1 MRWIAAIAALY
12 LSAGAHGPGPDGIKG
27 SLLVPFAPAGITTAA
42 AGPKRLALIV
52 GINDFED
59 ERFPPLRFAQTD
71 AEAMAKALGPNFD
84 EVMLKVSSKD
94 TSRTA
99 ILRAL
104 SELGAKA
111 SHPEDTVFIYFSS
124 HGSLAREPGGA
135 LKRYLVV
142 HDTSMALLAETG
154 LPVEGLVR
162 VIDAMGSRRKVLVLA
177 TCHSGKGKSQISD
190 SLAQALA
197 SIKSAQFTSFEAV
210 SEASIILT
218 ASAFGDTARES
229 PELGHDIYTYFFL
242 QAMKDGSGDRDQNG
256 AVTASE
262 AHDFARD
269 GTWAYTQGKQRPT
282 AESQILGRD
291 PIVLT
296 GKVQNSGLPVVFSYA
311 PSAEGLEVCLNGQSK
326 GALPGGVALPAG
338 DHELSIRR
346 RDTDEILYRGRM
358 SLREGQHA
366 DLTELLPNPTAL
378 SFQAD
383 AAFLWP
389 LLSSSRGEYLPMSFG
404 AGLSTFLHNWPDE
417 AWQLGLRLGY
427 LNGGGQATGFDENLD
442 FRFHALEG
450 GLSVGYAFSL
460 GQDLQLTP
468 WVQTGLFWALRD
480 FETDSYEE
488 NDLLFAFRFGAGLS
502 LGWEFLDGWWLR
514 AGLSL
519 GALLGPLGA
528 EPGPHPI
535 LGCTLSIGPT
545 ID

>member
-1 MRWIAAIAALY
+1 MRWIAAIAAIC
-12 LSAGAHGPGPDGIKG
+12 LSACAHGPGRDGIKG
-27 SLLVPFAPAGITTAA
+27 RLLVPFAPAGITTAA

-59 ERFPPLRFAQTD
+59 ERFPALRYAQTD
-71 AEAMAKALGPNFD
+71 AEAMAKALAPNFD
-84 EVMLKVSSKD
+84 EVMLKVSAKD

-111 SHPEDTVFIYFSS
+111 GHPEDTVFIYFSS

-142 HDTSMALLAETG
+142 HDSSMALLAETG
-154 LPVEGLVR
+154 LPIEGLVR
-162 VIDAMGSRRKVLVLA
+162 VLDAMGSRRKVLVLA

-190 SLAQALA
+190 SLARALA
-197 SIKSAQFTSFEAV
+197 SLKSAQSASFEAV

-218 ASAFGDTARES
+218 ASAFGDTARVS
-229 PELGHDIYTYFFL
+229 PELGHDIYTHFFL
-242 QAMKDGSGDRDQNG
+242 QAMKDGVGDRDQNG

-269 GTWAYTQGKQRPT
+269 GTWAFTQGKQRPT

-296 GKVQNSGLPVVFSYA
+296 GEIQNTGLPVVFSYA
-311 PSAEGLEVCLNGQSK
+311 PSAEGLEVCVNRQVK
-326 GALPGGVALPAG
+326 GTLPGGVALPAG

-346 RDTDEILYRGRM
+346 RDTEEILYRGRM
-358 SLREGQHA
+358 SLRAGQHA
-366 DLTELLPNPTAL
+366 DLTELLPDPTAL

-389 LLSSSRGEYLPMSFG
+389 MEASSRGEYLPMSFG
-404 AGLSTFLHNWPDE
+404 AGLGTLLHNWPGE

-427 LNGGGQATGFDENLD
+427 LNGLGQATGFDETLD
-442 FRFHALEG
+442 FRFHAIDA
-450 GLSVGYAFSL
+450 GLSIGYAFSL
-460 GQDLQLTP
+460 GQDLKLTP
-468 WVQTGLFWALRD
+468 SVQTGLLWALRD
-480 FETDSYEE
+480 FETDSYDEQ
-488 NDLLFAFRFGAGLS
+488 DQMFAFRFGAGLS
-502 LGWEFLDGWWLR
+502 LGWEFVEGWWLR
-514 AGLSL
+514 TEFAL
-519 GALLGPLGA
+519 GALLGDFGG
-528 EPGPHPI
+528 ETGPHPI
-535 LGCTLSIGPT
+535 LGCMFSIGPAL
-545 ID
+545 D